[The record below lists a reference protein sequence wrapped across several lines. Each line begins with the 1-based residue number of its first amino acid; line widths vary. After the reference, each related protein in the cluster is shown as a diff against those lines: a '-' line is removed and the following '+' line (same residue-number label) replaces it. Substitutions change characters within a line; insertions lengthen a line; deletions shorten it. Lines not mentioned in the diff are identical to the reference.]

1 MILGNQVE
9 WALHCMT
16 VLASLP
22 PTERVSTKTLA
33 EFHKVPKEYL
43 SKSLQLLSKEGLIDS
58 TLGPNGGYCLALP
71 ASQISLLQIVEAVEG
86 KQSSFQCT
94 EIRKNNP
101 CLKKGFPF
109 SKTCL
114 IAKAMYEADEAWR
127 NSLRHKKLSHLAE
140 ELGEHLSEATKNS
153 VAAWF
158 SDQKS

>member
-1 MILGNQVE
+1 
-9 WALHCMT
+9 MT

-22 PTERVSTKTLA
+22 STERISTKTLA

-43 SKSLQLLSKEGLIDS
+43 SKCLQLLSKEGLIDS
-58 TLGPNGGYCLALP
+58 TLGPNGGYALAMP
-71 ASQISLLQIVEAVEG
+71 ASQITLLQIVEAVEG

-127 NSLRHKKLSHLAE
+127 SSLRHKKLSHLAN
-140 ELGEHLSEATKNS
+140 ELGELLNESTKTN
-153 VAAWF
+153 VANWF
-158 SDQKS
+158 ANQKS